1 MKKLL
6 SAIWAKALAF
16 LLTPLAGVAAVNG
29 VSEVIMV
36 YFYDVW
42 SPHPVWLLVVTVLCA
57 VVTVGSLLFSL
68 SAAGHWPGHEGIHLT
83 WLDRIPLDV
92 FVLALAGEWLIYG
105 NASYYPSS
113 VLGMVVFVALAYLFI
128 LAFTARCKA
137 GIVLADLVVLR
148 LLRLLSRGAVWAWR
162 HLRVLVLSLP
172 LTWKTA
178 AELVA
183 LMAAEL
189 LMLAYDLNEAEL
201 AVYLTLHILI
211 LGAAMWQV
219 LALRQLQQ
227 GGESL
232 AKGDFSHPITLSRG
246 ALPELKRHAANL
258 NSVQQG
264 IQQAVEEKMKSE
276 RLKTQ
281 LITNVSHDI
290 KTPLTSI
297 VNYVDLLKKEE
308 MPSNAAREYLAVLDR
323 QSQRLRKLT
332 EDLVEASKAS
342 TGNIPVSLA
351 PTDLNVLLSQVCG
364 EYQQRLEKQVL
375 EPVLSLCEPGAAAMA
390 DGRLLWRVLDNLMS
404 NICKYAM
411 PGTRVYLTTEK
422 EGDTARMVVKNISR
436 YPLNIS
442 ADELTERFVRGDSSR
457 STEGSGLGLS
467 IAKEN
472 LPAFRKAVNAWAAQ
486 EHPVLKRPALRLDA
500 PLALSGLKEE
510 DVAALSVLAPFGH
523 GNPTPVF
530 LVENAVIDAVY
541 PLSEGKHTRLRLKQG
556 GGVLYAAVFGQGPG
570 ALGYN
575 VGDAVDA
582 AVCLSVFEGKNGPM
596 ISARIK
602 ELRPAGLDEAYLEG
616 TELYEALMCGA
627 PLTES
632 QRRALLP
639 ARADTVALY
648 RAVGAARDGVPAGD
662 LRPLFAKL
670 GARGAGKALVSLEA
684 LRELSLLEQ
693 RETPQGARWCLVPAA
708 GKKDLASAPILRR
721 LEAAQ

>member
-1 MKKLL
+1 VHAPTGEPCNQCEQCRRITMGNHVDVVEIDGASNRGIDDARRLREAIAYAPMEGRYKVFIIDEAHMLTRESFNALL
-6 SAIWAKALAF
+6 KTLEEPPPRA
-16 LLTPLAGVAAVNG
+16 T
-29 VSEVIMV
+29 
-36 YFYDVW
+36 
-42 SPHPVWLLVVTVLCA
+42 
-57 VVTVGSLLFSL
+57 
-68 SAAGHWPGHEGIHLT
+68 
-83 WLDRIPLDV
+83 
-92 FVLALAGEWLIYG
+92 
-105 NASYYPSS
+105 
-113 VLGMVVFVALAYLFI
+113 FI
-128 LAFTARCKA
+128 LATTEAHKFPITIVSRCQHFIFKA
-137 GIVLADLVVLR
+137 I
-148 LLRLLSRGAVWAWR
+148 
-162 HLRVLVLSLP
+162 P
-172 LTWKTA
+172 E

-183 LMAAEL
+183 HLTRVLNKEGIPFEENAVRLLARRAAGSVRDSMSLLGQTLALGGDNLTEASTRSVLGLAGQELYERLLNALKAQDCLAVAALTQEL
-189 LMLAYDLNEAEL
+189 LERGVDLGFFLRELTTLWRNLFLIRQAGAAATAALDMPDAEKQRLLDLAPQFDPAYIHAAWQMVLESQRQVLTSLEPSAALELLLCEDPEEAE
-201 AVYLTLHILI
+201 A
-211 LGAAMWQV
+211 
-219 LALRQLQQ
+219 
-227 GGESL
+227 
-232 AKGDFSHPITLSRG
+232 
-246 ALPELKRHAANL
+246 
-258 NSVQQG
+258 
-264 IQQAVEEKMKSE
+264 
-276 RLKTQ
+276 
-281 LITNVSHDI
+281 
-290 KTPLTSI
+290 I
-297 VNYVDLLKKEE
+297 VAGLEAQ
-308 MPSNAAREYLAVLDR
+308 NAARQKAEQDILQGVLDSVAADETYGADR
-323 QSQRLRKLT
+323 I
-332 EDLVEASKAS
+332 LVVWGRGYHQGVIGIVASRVVERFGKPAIIVS
-342 TGNIPVSLA
+342 VDENGEGKGSGRSIAGVSLYNA
-351 PTDLNVLLSQVCG
+351 IAACGDLLIRFGGHAL
-364 EYQQRLEKQVL
+364 
-375 EPVLSLCEPGAAAMA
+375 AA
-390 DGRLLWRVLDNLMS
+390 
-404 NICKYAM
+404 
-411 PGTRVYLTTEK
+411 
-422 EGDTARMVVKNISR
+422 
-436 YPLNIS
+436 
-442 ADELTERFVRGDSSR
+442 
-457 STEGSGLGLS
+457 GLS
-467 IAKEN
+467 VREEN

-530 LVENAVIDAVY
+530 FVENAVIDAVY

>member
-1 MKKLL
+1 M
-6 SAIWAKALAF
+6 
-16 LLTPLAGVAAVNG
+16 
-29 VSEVIMV
+29 
-36 YFYDVW
+36 
-42 SPHPVWLLVVTVLCA
+42 
-57 VVTVGSLLFSL
+57 SLLGWRRAL
-68 SAAGHWPGHEGIHLT
+68 NAAGRMDSAAA
-83 WLDRIPLDV
+83 
-92 FVLALAGEWLIYG
+92 AL
-105 NASYYPSS
+105 
-113 VLGMVVFVALAYLFI
+113 
-128 LAFTARCKA
+128 
-137 GIVLADLVVLR
+137 
-148 LLRLLSRGAVWAWR
+148 
-162 HLRVLVLSLP
+162 
-172 LTWKTA
+172 
-178 AELVA
+178 
-183 LMAAEL
+183 EL
-189 LMLAYDLNEAEL
+189 LLCEDPEEAE
-201 AVYLTLHILI
+201 A
-211 LGAAMWQV
+211 
-219 LALRQLQQ
+219 
-227 GGESL
+227 
-232 AKGDFSHPITLSRG
+232 
-246 ALPELKRHAANL
+246 
-258 NSVQQG
+258 
-264 IQQAVEEKMKSE
+264 
-276 RLKTQ
+276 
-281 LITNVSHDI
+281 
-290 KTPLTSI
+290 I
-297 VNYVDLLKKEE
+297 VAGLEAQ
-308 MPSNAAREYLAVLDR
+308 NAARQKAEQDILQGVLDSVAADETYGADR
-323 QSQRLRKLT
+323 I
-332 EDLVEASKAS
+332 LVVWGRGYHQGVIGIVASRVVERFGKPAIIVS
-342 TGNIPVSLA
+342 VDENGEGKGSGRSIAGVSLYNA
-351 PTDLNVLLSQVCG
+351 IAACGDLLIRFGGHAL
-364 EYQQRLEKQVL
+364 
-375 EPVLSLCEPGAAAMA
+375 AA
-390 DGRLLWRVLDNLMS
+390 
-404 NICKYAM
+404 
-411 PGTRVYLTTEK
+411 
-422 EGDTARMVVKNISR
+422 
-436 YPLNIS
+436 
-442 ADELTERFVRGDSSR
+442 
-457 STEGSGLGLS
+457 GLS
-467 IAKEN
+467 VREEN

>member
-1 MKKLL
+1 MNRRLL
-6 SAIWAKALAF
+6 IIVLMAC
-16 LLTPLAGVAAVNG
+16 LLPLGMQAQQGTFRFAQLT
-29 VSEVIMV
+29 
-36 YFYDVW
+36 D
-42 SPHPVWLLVVTVLCA
+42 
-57 VVTVGSLLFSL
+57 
-68 SAAGHWPGHEGIHLT
+68 IHLT
-83 WLDRIPLDV
+83 PNNPNPTEDLLRSVAQINATDSID
-92 FVLALAGEWLIYG
+92 FVLVTG
-105 NASYYPSS
+105 
-113 VLGMVVFVALAYLFI
+113 
-128 LAFTARCKA
+128 
-137 GIVLADLVVLR
+137 DL
-148 LLRLLSRGAVWAWR
+148 
-162 HLRVLVLSLP
+162 
-172 LTWKTA
+172 T
-178 AELVA
+178 E
-183 LMAAEL
+183 E
-189 LMLAYDLNEAEL
+189 
-201 AVYLTLHILI
+201 
-211 LGAAMWQV
+211 
-219 LALRQLQQ
+219 
-227 GGESL
+227 
-232 AKGDFSHPITLSRG
+232 GDRTTM
-246 ALPELKRHAANL
+246 
-258 NSVQQG
+258 
-264 IQQAVEEKMKSE
+264 EKVKSC
-276 RLKTQ
+276 L
-281 LITNVSHDI
+281 
-290 KTPLTSI
+290 
-297 VNYVDLLKKEE
+297 DLLKV
-308 MPSNAAREYLAVLDR
+308 PYHVVLGNQQDILQGVLDSVAADETYGADR
-323 QSQRLRKLT
+323 I
-332 EDLVEASKAS
+332 LVVWGRGYHQGVIGIVASRVVERFGKPAIIVS
-342 TGNIPVSLA
+342 VDENGEGKGSGRSIAGVSLYNA
-351 PTDLNVLLSQVCG
+351 IAACGDLLIRFGGHAL
-364 EYQQRLEKQVL
+364 
-375 EPVLSLCEPGAAAMA
+375 AA
-390 DGRLLWRVLDNLMS
+390 
-404 NICKYAM
+404 
-411 PGTRVYLTTEK
+411 
-422 EGDTARMVVKNISR
+422 
-436 YPLNIS
+436 
-442 ADELTERFVRGDSSR
+442 
-457 STEGSGLGLS
+457 GLS
-467 IAKEN
+467 VREEN

>member
-178 AELVA
+178 AVLVA

-211 LGAAMWQV
+211 LGTAMWQV
-219 LALRQLQQ
+219 LALRKLQQ

-308 MPSNAAREYLAVLDR
+308 MPSDAAREYLEVLDR

-375 EPVLSLCEPGAAAMA
+375 EPVLSLGQPSPWAMA

-411 PGTRVYLTTEK
+411 PGTRVYLSTEAG
-422 EGDTARMVVKNISR
+422 EDGVRMVVKNISR

-467 IAKEN
+467 IATS
-472 LPAFRKAVNAWAAQ
+472 LMS
-486 EHPVLKRPALRLDA
+486 L
-500 PLALSGLKEE
+500 
-510 DVAALSVLAPFGH
+510 
-523 GNPTPVF
+523 
-530 LVENAVIDAVY
+530 
-541 PLSEGKHTRLRLKQG
+541 QG
-556 GGVLYAAVFGQGPG
+556 GDF
-570 ALGYN
+570 
-575 VGDAVDA
+575 
-582 AVCLSVFEGKNGPM
+582 
-596 ISARIK
+596 R
-602 ELRPAGLDEAYLEG
+602 
-616 TELYEALMCGA
+616 
-627 PLTES
+627 LTI
-632 QRRALLP
+632 
-639 ARADTVALY
+639 D
-648 RAVGAARDGVPAGD
+648 GD
-662 LRPLFAKL
+662 LFKVTLTL
-670 GARGAGKALVSLEA
+670 
-684 LRELSLLEQ
+684 
-693 RETPQGARWCLVPAA
+693 PAA
-708 GKKDLASAPILRR
+708 GA
-721 LEAAQ
+721 EE